1 VLQIVGTPWHITK
14 GEFYVGDAAG
24 MEIYPREEDPIGEL
38 LPFNGVLGAFI
49 LKGDMYTKSEEWIL
63 LEDLKKNNAK

>member
-1 VLQIVGTPWHITK
+1 
-14 GEFYVGDAAG
+14 
-24 MEIYPREEDPIGEL
+24 MEMYPSKEDPIGEL

-49 LKGDMYTKSEEWIL
+49 LRGDMYTKSEEWVL